1 MTSNISKWFPK
12 TVKNNDKVFE
22 RTKHIER
29 ELRILGKKFATNI
42 NFNLLDYYVSVC
54 LCFLVLVL
62 ISAFILY
69 LSVFGTVCASAF
81 SIPKK
86 KKEKR
91 KRKHLNIPPAFP
103 FSTLITFLAN
113 YFLPPFS
120 ILLFSTFTPH

>member
-86 KKEKR
+86 EKR
-91 KRKHLNIPPAFP
+91 KTEKKTSKHTTRFP
-103 FSTLITFLAN
+103 FLYIN
-113 YFLPPFS
+113 YFS
-120 ILLFSTFTPH
+120 C